1 MFSFTCSTLA
11 LSPTLPTFT
20 GKCIEGV
27 YCLRKLNALIERA
40 LTGTTDVL
48 IQYQRRVEIIFN
60 GMQIF
65 LLFLYPCLIAFL
77 GTFVLKLMTCDSI
90 VLMLALSP
98 VTLFHLLLYNLQWV
112 SFVQTLILM
121 GTFGIISQQYAFIFF
136 RQNHVKLIRILTLV
150 TRSRYISLKC
160 ALQQNLRLFE
170 EFFIGNAFFGPMLTV
185 YLAVHLPA
193 SAYFSTVIAFGQVDG
208 LMRMTLI
215 GLVMETINGSLF
227 VHLSAAYFSSYVHKS
242 GKVLLSFN
250 AKGSVTKS
258 KLPVRFKLILFFFHI
273 QRLVVRE
280 KYGITYSIGK

>member
-1 MFSFTCSTLA
+1 
-11 LSPTLPTFT
+11 
-20 GKCIEGV
+20 
-27 YCLRKLNALIERA
+27 
-40 LTGTTDVL
+40 
-48 IQYQRRVEIIFN
+48 
-60 GMQIF
+60 
-65 LLFLYPCLIAFL
+65 
-77 GTFVLKLMTCDSI
+77 
-90 VLMLALSP
+90 
-98 VTLFHLLLYNLQWV
+98 
-112 SFVQTLILM
+112 M